1 MTPNRSLPSLSRR
14 SAVAPF
20 LAMDVLSEAKTIAAA
35 GHSVIH
41 MEVGEPGSP
50 APASVRAA
58 VKAALDRGP
67 VGYTQALGLP
77 SLRARIAAHY
87 AETYGVDVP
96 PERVVVT
103 TGSSA
108 GFILSFLAAFDV
120 GARVAIPSPGYPA
133 YRNILTALGL
143 VPVEIATGKATR
155 YALTAELIEAAHAEQ
170 PLDGVLVMSPAN
182 PTGVMMSDEAL
193 RDLSL
198 ACERLGLWFVSDEI
212 YHGLTYER
220 PAASA
225 LRFSDEAIIVNSFS
239 KFYCMTG
246 WRVGWLV
253 VPERM
258 VRAAERLA
266 QNLFISAPYLSQIG
280 AEAAF
285 EAKPELLAIKQSYA
299 ENRAYLLEALPRI
312 GLGEMLP
319 IDGAFYAY
327 VNVARFTN
335 DAVDFC
341 QRALREAHVAITP
354 GVDFDTLD
362 GNHFVRMSFAGSHAS
377 VREGCERLGRWL
389 G

>member
-1 MTPNRSLPSLSRR
+1 MTPKRNLPSLSRR

-143 VPVEIATGKATR
+143 VPVEIATGRATR

-198 ACERLGLWFVSDEI
+198 ACERLGIWFVSDEI

-280 AEAAF
+280 ADAAF
-285 EAKPELLAIKQSYA
+285 EAKPELLAIKQNYA

-312 GLGEMLP
+312 GLAEMLP

-362 GNHFVRMSFAGSHAS
+362 GHHFVRMSFAGSHAS

>member
-1 MTPNRSLPSLSRR
+1 MMMKRPFPPLSNR

-20 LAMDVLSEAKTIAAA
+20 LAMDVLTEAKTIAAA

-41 MEVGEPGSP
+41 MEVGEPGTP
-50 APASVRAA
+50 APGSVRAA

-77 SLRARIAAHY
+77 SLRTRIAAHY
-87 AETYGVDVP
+87 RETYGLDVP
-96 PERVVVT
+96 AERIVVT

-120 GARVAIPSPGYPA
+120 GARIAIPSPGYPA

-143 VPVEIATGKATR
+143 VPVEIATGLATR
-155 YALTAELIEAAHAEQ
+155 YALTAELIAAAHAEK
-170 PLDGVLVMSPAN
+170 PLDGVLIMSPAN

-198 ACERLGLWFVSDEI
+198 ACARLGLWLVSDEI

-225 LRFSDEAIIVNSFS
+225 LQFSDQAIIVNSFS

-285 EAKPELLAIKQSYA
+285 DATAELLAIKQGYA
-299 ENRAYLLEALPRI
+299 ENRALLLETLPQI

-327 VNVARFTN
+327 VNVSRFTN
-335 DAVDFC
+335 DAVAFC

-354 GVDFDTLD
+354 GVDFDTRD
-362 GNHFVRMSFAGSHAS
+362 GHHFVRMSFAGSHAS
-377 VREGCERLGRWL
+377 VKEGCERLGKWL

>member
-1 MTPNRSLPSLSRR
+1 MTPNRNLPPLSRR

-77 SLRARIAAHY
+77 SLRARIAEHY

-96 PERVVVT
+96 PKRVVVT

-143 VPVEIATGKATR
+143 VPVEIATGRATR

-362 GNHFVRMSFAGSHAS
+362 GHHFVRMSFAGSHAS
-377 VREGCERLGRWL
+377 VREGCERLGRWM

>member
-1 MTPNRSLPSLSRR
+1 MTPNRNLPLLSRR

-143 VPVEIATGKATR
+143 VPVEIATGRATR

-225 LRFSDEAIIVNSFS
+225 LQFSDEAIIVNSFS

-362 GNHFVRMSFAGSHAS
+362 GHHFVRMSFAGSHAS
-377 VREGCERLGRWL
+377 VREGCERLGRWM

>member
-1 MTPNRSLPSLSRR
+1 MMIKRAFPPLSNR

-20 LAMDVLSEAKTIAAA
+20 LAMDVLTEAKTIAAA

-41 MEVGEPGSP
+41 MEVGEPGTP

-87 AETYGVDVP
+87 RETYGLDVP
-96 PERVVVT
+96 AERIVVT

-120 GARVAIPSPGYPA
+120 GARIAIPSPGYPA
-133 YRNILTALGL
+133 YRNILTALDL
-143 VPVEIATGKATR
+143 VPVEIATDKATR
-155 YALTAELIEAAHAEQ
+155 YALTAELIEAAHAEK
-170 PLDGVLVMSPAN
+170 PLDGVLIMSPAN

-198 ACERLGLWFVSDEI
+198 ACEQLGLWLVSDEI

-220 PAASA
+220 SAASA
-225 LRFSDEAIIVNSFS
+225 LQFSDEAIIVNSFS

-258 VRAAERLA
+258 VRAAERLS

-285 EAKPELLAIKQSYA
+285 DATAELLAIKQGYA
-299 ENRAYLLEALPRI
+299 ENRALLLERLPAI

-327 VNVARFTN
+327 VNVSRFTN

-354 GVDFDTLD
+354 GVDFDTAD
-362 GNHFVRMSFAGSHAS
+362 GHHFVRMSFAGSHAS
-377 VREGCERLGRWL
+377 VKEGVERLGTWL

>member
-1 MTPNRSLPSLSRR
+1 MTPNRNLPPLSRR

-77 SLRARIAAHY
+77 SLRARIAEHY

-96 PERVVVT
+96 PKRVVVT

-143 VPVEIATGKATR
+143 VPVEIATGRATR
-155 YALTAELIEAAHAEQ
+155 YALTAEFIEAAHAEQ

-198 ACERLGLWFVSDEI
+198 ACERLGIWFVSDEI

-225 LRFSDEAIIVNSFS
+225 LRFSDEAIVVNSFS

-253 VPERM
+253 IPERM
-258 VRAAERLA
+258 VRAAERLS
-266 QNLFISAPYLSQIG
+266 QNLYISAPYLSQIG

-285 EAKPELLAIKQSYA
+285 EAKAELLAIKEGYA
-299 ENRAYLLEALPRI
+299 ANRALLMERLPHI
-312 GLGEMLP
+312 GLPDILP
-319 IDGAFYAY
+319 MDGAFYAY
-327 VNVARFTN
+327 VDVGRFSN

-341 QRALREAHVAITP
+341 KRALREAHVAITP
-354 GVDFDTLD
+354 GVDFDPKG
-362 GNHFVRMSFAGSHAS
+362 GNRMVRMSFAGSHAS
-377 VREGCERLGRWL
+377 VKEGVERLGRWL